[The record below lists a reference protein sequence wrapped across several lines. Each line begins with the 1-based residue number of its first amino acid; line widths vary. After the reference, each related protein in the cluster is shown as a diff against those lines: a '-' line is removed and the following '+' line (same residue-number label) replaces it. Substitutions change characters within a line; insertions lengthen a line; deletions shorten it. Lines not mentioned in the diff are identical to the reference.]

1 MLNKR
6 KAGCI
11 LAASILCVSM
21 SLGVFAS
28 SPTDPEIPIHDEN
41 EGDSPISNVSA
52 LTMGKDGYMVS
63 AKLVYTE
70 ASQEVQELLKDENNV
85 KTILNDAG
93 YTVTDDM
100 TVFVFG
106 AGELNYYGPG
116 YEHNEEVQELPE
128 EGLDVVIDLDYYDSE
143 VKNLNNGDTI
153 YVLHQKSDG
162 TWEVLEGE
170 FNRNSAHMA
179 RATVHFDS
187 LSPVVFIKVMS
198 NGQTVVLN
206 KEEELLGNIDL
217 EELKE
222 QGEKV
227 NSDKETVVKGTE
239 TEKKAGKS
247 VVKTVAEKK
256 SPKTGN

>member
-1 MLNKR
+1 M
-6 KAGCI
+6 
-11 LAASILCVSM
+11 
-21 SLGVFAS
+21 
-28 SPTDPEIPIHDEN
+28 
-41 EGDSPISNVSA
+41 
-52 LTMGKDGYMVS
+52 
-63 AKLVYTE
+63 
-70 ASQEVQELLKDENNV
+70 
-85 KTILNDAG
+85 
-93 YTVTDDM
+93 
-100 TVFVFG
+100 
-106 AGELNYYGPG
+106 
-116 YEHNEEVQELPE
+116 
-128 EGLDVVIDLDYYDSE
+128 
-143 VKNLNNGDTI
+143 KNLNNGDTI

>member
-1 MLNKR
+1 MFNKK
-6 KAGCI
+6 KAGCL
-11 LAASILCVSM
+11 LAASMLCVSM
-21 SLGVFAS
+21 SLGAFAS
-28 SPTDPEIPIHDEN
+28 SPTDPEIPEYEEN
-41 EGDSPISNVSA
+41 GENSPISKVSA

-100 TVFVFG
+100 TVFIFG
-106 AGELNYYGPG
+106 AGELKYYGPG
-116 YEHNEEVQELPE
+116 YEYNEEVQELPE

-143 VKNLNNGDTI
+143 VENLNNGDTI

-206 KEEELLGNIDL
+206 KEEEPIGNIDF
-217 EELKE
+217 EELKG
-222 QGEKV
+222 QGEEIK
-227 NSDKETVVKGTE
+227 SDKETVVKGNE
-239 TEKKAGKS
+239 SGK
-247 VVKTVAEKK
+247 KTVESVIKTVVEKK